1 MESASLKDK
10 VPPYNED
17 AESAV
22 LGALLINFNLDAL
35 DIVRMYLGVGDFFRT
50 GHQHI
55 FHAIEQLEKKG
66 SGVDLLTLIEE
77 LKSEALLERAGG
89 AAYVSGLTSS
99 VPTTANIEYYS
110 KIVREC
116 SIRRRLLTISA
127 DIHAQAHDESKD
139 TSEILEEVE
148 RQVFDINDQRSV
160 DYIQSAGDV
169 IKEAIFAIEQR
180 YSQKGDFTGV
190 PSGFDDLDA
199 MTTGFQKSEMIVI
212 GARPSVGKTAFALT
226 VAANIAIKQ
235 KINCGFF
242 TLEMT
247 TLSVM
252 QRLLSLQANINS
264 NKIRTGLLKP
274 SDFNSLTDAAS
285 SIYDAPL
292 WIDDTPNMKLLDLR
306 AQARRMVSKFDVKII
321 FVDYL
326 GLITFEDKRIPRH
339 EQMAEVSRSLKALA
353 RELDIPIVALSQV
366 GRQTEGKAP
375 GLADL
380 RESGAIEQDA
390 DMVMFLH
397 RERGI
402 DNHEGTPEN
411 IETELIIA
419 KQRNGP
425 VGVVKMAFIPHFT
438 KFVPLA
444 HSN

>member
-1 MESASLKDK
+1 MDNISLKDK
-10 VPPYNED
+10 VPPYNEE
-17 AESAV
+17 AEAAV
-22 LGALLINFNLDAL
+22 LGALLINFSLDNLDT
-35 DIVRMYLGVGDFFRT
+35 VRMYLGPGDFFKSSN
-50 GHQHI
+50 QKI
-55 FHAIEQLEKKG
+55 FNAIETLEKKG
-66 SGVDLLTLIEE
+66 SGVDLLTVTEE
-77 LKSEALLERAGG
+77 LKTQGLLEKSGG
-89 AAYVSGLTSS
+89 VGYIAELTSS
-99 VPTTANIEYYS
+99 VPTTANIGYYS
-110 KIVREC
+110 KIVQET
-116 SIRRRLLTISA
+116 SIRRKLLNIGA
-127 DIHAQAHDESKD
+127 EIHAQAHNDSLE
-139 TSEILEEVE
+139 TSEIVE
-148 RQVFDINDQRSV
+148 DIERKVFEINDQRSV
-160 DYIQSAGDV
+160 DSMKSAGDV
-169 IKEAIFAIEQR
+169 IKEAIYAIEQR
-180 YSQKGDFTGV
+180 YSQKGDFTGI
-190 PSGFDDLDA
+190 PSGFDELDS
-199 MTTGFQKSEMIVI
+199 MTTGFQSSEMIVI

-226 VAANIAIKQ
+226 LAANVAIKK
-235 KINCGFF
+235 KIPCGFF

-252 QRLLSLQANINS
+252 QRLLSIQANIHS

-285 SIYDAPL
+285 HIYEAPL

-306 AQARRMVSKFDVKII
+306 SQARRMVSKFGVKII
-321 FVDYL
+321 FIDYL

-339 EQMAEVSRSLKALA
+339 EQMSEVSRSLKALA
-353 RELDIPIVALSQV
+353 RELEVPVIALSQV

-397 RERGI
+397 RDRGI
-402 DNHEGTPEN
+402 DNSEGPPEN

-444 HSN
+444 HTN

>member
-1 MESASLKDK
+1 MESVSLKDK

-50 GHQHI
+50 GNQHI
-55 FHAIEQLEKKG
+55 FNAIEQLEKKG

-127 DIHAQAHDESKD
+127 EIHAQAHDESKD

-160 DYIQSAGDV
+160 DSIQSAGDV

-390 DMVMFLH
+390 DVVMFLH

-402 DNHEGTPEN
+402 DSHEGTPEN

>member
-1 MESASLKDK
+1 M
-10 VPPYNED
+10 
-17 AESAV
+17 
-22 LGALLINFNLDAL
+22 
-35 DIVRMYLGVGDFFRT
+35 
-50 GHQHI
+50 
-55 FHAIEQLEKKG
+55 
-66 SGVDLLTLIEE
+66 IEE

-160 DYIQSAGDV
+160 DSIQSAGDV

-199 MTTGFQKSEMIVI
+199 MTTGFQKSEMVVI

-252 QRLLSLQANINS
+252 QRLLSLQANIN
-264 NKIRTGLLKP
+264 
-274 SDFNSLTDAAS
+274 
-285 SIYDAPL
+285 
-292 WIDDTPNMKLLDLR
+292 
-306 AQARRMVSKFDVKII
+306 
-321 FVDYL
+321 
-326 GLITFEDKRIPRH
+326 
-339 EQMAEVSRSLKALA
+339 
-353 RELDIPIVALSQV
+353 
-366 GRQTEGKAP
+366 
-375 GLADL
+375 
-380 RESGAIEQDA
+380 
-390 DMVMFLH
+390 
-397 RERGI
+397 
-402 DNHEGTPEN
+402 
-411 IETELIIA
+411 
-419 KQRNGP
+419 
-425 VGVVKMAFIPHFT
+425 
-438 KFVPLA
+438 
-444 HSN
+444 

>member
-1 MESASLKDK
+1 MDNISLKDK
-10 VPPYNED
+10 VPPYNEE
-17 AESAV
+17 AEAAV
-22 LGALLINFNLDAL
+22 LGALLINFSLDNLDT
-35 DIVRMYLGVGDFFRT
+35 VRMYLGPGDFFKSAN
-50 GHQHI
+50 QKI
-55 FHAIEQLEKKG
+55 FNAIETLEKKG
-66 SGVDLLTLIEE
+66 SGVDLLTVTEE
-77 LKSEALLERAGG
+77 LKSQGLLERSGG
-89 AAYVSGLTSS
+89 VGYIAELTSS
-99 VPTTANIEYYS
+99 VPTTANIGYYS
-110 KIVREC
+110 KIVQET
-116 SIRRRLLTISA
+116 SIRRKLLNIGA
-127 DIHAQAHDESKD
+127 EIHAQAHNDSLE
-139 TSEILEEVE
+139 TSEIVE
-148 RQVFDINDQRSV
+148 DIERKVFEINDQRSV
-160 DYIQSAGDV
+160 DSMKSAGDV
-169 IKEAIFAIEQR
+169 IKEAIYAIEQR
-180 YSQKGDFTGV
+180 YSQKGDFTGI
-190 PSGFDDLDA
+190 PSGFDELDS
-199 MTTGFQKSEMIVI
+199 MTTGFQSSEMIVI

-226 VAANIAIKQ
+226 LAANVAIKK
-235 KINCGFF
+235 KIPCGFF

-252 QRLLSLQANINS
+252 QRLLSIQANIHS

-285 SIYDAPL
+285 HIYEAPL

-306 AQARRMVSKFDVKII
+306 SQARRMVSKFGVKII
-321 FVDYL
+321 FIDYL

-339 EQMAEVSRSLKALA
+339 EQMSEVSRSLKALA
-353 RELDIPIVALSQV
+353 RELEVPVVALSQV

-397 RERGI
+397 RDRGI
-402 DNHEGTPEN
+402 DNSEGPPEN

-444 HSN
+444 HTN

>member
-1 MESASLKDK
+1 MDSVSLKDK
-10 VPPYNED
+10 MPPYNEE
-17 AESAV
+17 AEAAV
-22 LGALLINFNLDAL
+22 LGALLINFTLDAL
-35 DIVRMYLGVGDFFRT
+35 DTVRMYLGTGDFFKT
-50 GHQHI
+50 SHQKI
-55 FHAIEQLEKKG
+55 FTAIENLEKKG
-66 SGVDLLTLIEE
+66 SGVDLLTVTEQ
-77 LKSEALLERAGG
+77 LKADGLLEKSGG
-89 AAYVSGLTSS
+89 VGYVAELTSS

-110 KIVREC
+110 KIVQEC
-116 SIRRRLLTISA
+116 SIRRKLLNIGA
-127 DIHAQAHDESKD
+127 EIHSQAHDDSRE
-139 TSEILEEVE
+139 TSEIVE
-148 RQVFDINDQRSV
+148 DIERKVFEINDQRSV
-160 DYIQSAGDV
+160 DSMKSAGEV
-169 IKEAIFAIEQR
+169 IKEAIYAIEQR
-180 YSQKGDFTGV
+180 YSQKGDFTGI
-190 PSGFDDLDA
+190 PSGFDELDA

-226 VAANIAIKQ
+226 LAANIAIKT

-252 QRLLSLQANINS
+252 QRLLSIQANINS

-285 SIYDAPL
+285 HIYEAPL

-306 AQARRMVSKFDVKII
+306 SQARRMVSKFDVKII
-321 FVDYL
+321 FIDYL

-339 EQMAEVSRSLKALA
+339 EQMSEVSRSLKALA
-353 RELDIPIVALSQV
+353 RELDVPIIALSQV

-397 RERGI
+397 RERGL
-402 DNHEGTPEN
+402 DNTEGTPEN
-411 IETELIIA
+411 IETELIVA

-425 VGVVKMAFIPHFT
+425 VGTVKMAFIPHFT

-444 HSN
+444 YSG

>member
-1 MESASLKDK
+1 MDPVSLKDK
-10 VPPYNED
+10 LPPYNEE
-17 AESAV
+17 AEAAV

-35 DIVRMYLGVGDFFRT
+35 DTVRVYLGSGDFFKSA
-50 GHQHI
+50 HQKI
-55 FHAIEQLEKKG
+55 FQAIEQLEKKG
-66 SGVDLLTLIEE
+66 SGVDLLTVTEE
-77 LKSEALLERAGG
+77 LKSEGLLEKSGG
-89 AAYVSGLTSS
+89 VGYIAGLTSS
-99 VPTTANIEYYS
+99 VPTTANVEYYS
-110 KIVREC
+110 KIVQEC
-116 SIRRRLLTISA
+116 SIRRKLLNISA
-127 DIHAQAHDESKD
+127 EIHAQAHDTSRE
-139 TSEILEEVE
+139 TSEIVEDVE
-148 RQVFDINDQRSV
+148 RMVFDINDQRQV
-160 DYIQSAGDV
+160 DSMKSAGDV
-169 IKEAIFAIEQR
+169 IKEAIYAIEQR
-180 YSQKGDFTGV
+180 FSQKGDFTGI

-199 MTTGFQKSEMIVI
+199 MTTGFQKSEMVVI

-226 VAANIAIKQ
+226 LAANVAIKS

-274 SDFNSLTDAAS
+274 SDFNSLTEAAS
-285 SIYDAPL
+285 RIYDAPL

-321 FVDYL
+321 FIDYL

-353 RELDIPIVALSQV
+353 RELDIPIIALSQV

-397 RERGI
+397 RDRGI
-402 DNHEGTPEN
+402 DNNEGPPDN

-444 HSN
+444 QGG